1 VTDKVR
7 RVVQF
12 PSSMLSTALGT
23 EGAIG
28 SGGSVPGM
36 GATPMLQHE
45 PGGSVLRIFQHPAF
59 QTLER
64 LFRVL
69 PEEGWFS
76 STVRP
81 DNPVQFPVGSFEVP
95 KNMALWLFEYKFN
108 IYRFSG
114 VDAGDFVLA
123 EDGRFADAIGYDV
136 TVSGRRPAN
145 IQYQLDPIPV
155 SFSRPQFDAK
165 IGQQS
170 TAAQFNRNSAPNFAA
185 TASPGL
191 SLLPMRKE
199 VMGASNGPFTFVVKE
214 GDTVNLNAVM
224 WRPFQTPVACLE
236 GKLAG
241 YLMQIQVS
249 EALVN
254 RLRPR

>member
-1 VTDKVR
+1 MTDPTKAVVR
-7 RVVQF
+7 F
-12 PSSMLSTALGT
+12 PSSMLSEALGK

-36 GATPMLQHE
+36 GASPMLQHE
-45 PGGSVLRIFQHPAF
+45 PGGSVLRLFLHPAF

-64 LFRVL
+64 LFRIL
-69 PEEGWFS
+69 PEESWFS
-76 STVRP
+76 NAVRP
-81 DNPVQFPVGSFEVP
+81 NHPLQFPIGSFEVP
-95 KNMALWLFEYKFN
+95 PNMALWLFEYRFN

-114 VDAGDFVLA
+114 VNAGDFVLA
-123 EDGRFADAIGYDV
+123 EEGRFGDAIGYDV

-145 IQYQLDPIPV
+145 VQYQLDPVQV
-155 SFSRPQFDAK
+155 SFSRPQFDSA
-165 IGQQS
+165 IGQPTS
-170 TAAQFNRNSAPNFAA
+170 TAQFNRNASRNFAA
-185 TASPGL
+185 VASPGL
-191 SLLPMRKE
+191 SLLPQRKE
-199 VMGASNGPFTFVVKE
+199 MMGPSNGPFTFVVKE

-249 EALVN
+249 EMLIN